1 MLKSI
6 KSNQIINWLQEYS
19 KQQPVASIVLCPG
32 QFDKLNERHNILAE
46 ELV

>member
-6 KSNQIINWLQEYS
+6 KSNQIIDWL
-19 KQQPVASIVLCPG
+19 QPVASIVLCPG